1 MHFDEI
7 NGSTRAATRRR
18 ARRSEPTNIEASRRG
33 AITSSTFHGSRLAVR
48 LATLHAALSTV
59 SGIQTPLWPVFLA
72 WRGLDPFQIGLV
84 LSAAYIV
91 KIVSNPIAGNISD
104 RLGDRR
110 LPLIVLA
117 VIALLAYALYA
128 VVPGFLPI
136 LAVTLVAAGAFTA
149 LSPLGDNL
157 TLLAIAGQR
166 IHYGHVRVLGI
177 AAFML
182 FSYLASYLLID
193 EPPLLIVWAMLAG
206 LAFAVFACWRLPRV
220 RGERMAA
227 GGRGMG
233 TLLRSPVFLL
243 FLGAVALDQSSN
255 TALYGFSTLHW
266 RAGGL
271 SGSEIGALWAEMVAA
286 EAIFFSFG
294 HRIAARL
301 GPRWLLVLG
310 GAGGVVRWIVTASTV
325 DPVLLAWVR
334 WQWMHCLT
342 FTASH
347 LAAMYFIS
355 RSIRSNCPAVPRR
368 SIPRSRSGLNF
379 GLFLPLVG
387 KLYSLIGGSQ
397 TFLVMA
403 AMSAGGLGLSIVLLR
418 RWSGG
423 PAIDPPAA
431 LASR

>member
-1 MHFDEI
+1 MTPRL
-7 NGSTRAATRRR
+7 G
-18 ARRSEPTNIEASRRG
+18 
-33 AITSSTFHGSRLAVR
+33 LAVR

-166 IHYGHVRVLGI
+166 IHYGHVRVWGSL
-177 AAFML
+177 AFML

-325 DPVLLAWVR
+325 DPVLLASV
-334 WQWMHCLT
+334 QWMHCLT

-355 RSIRSNCPAVPRR
+355 RSIPIELSGRAQALYS
-368 SIPRSRSGLNF
+368 SIALGLNF